1 MKKYMYVESNGRL
14 PQKKVYDSYITFWS
28 LERTHL
34 LKLERENALNLFFFL
49 VPLFVYISESVNN
62 KLVREIVL
70 SSNEKALH
78 KTNESFASQSTV
90 IIPG

>member
-34 LKLERENALNLFFFL
+34 LKLERENALNLFFF
-49 VPLFVYISESVNN
+49 FWFRY
-62 KLVREIVL
+62 L
-70 SSNEKALH
+70 S
-78 KTNESFASQSTV
+78 TFQSL
-90 IIPG
+90 